1 MTEANSLLLA
11 LAAASVLSAGVLDA
25 QRIAIPAPTPMTPP
39 PSPPHLLPVVPVD
52 HPAYAAQ
59 PLAQRDPE
67 TARPAPAPAPN
78 GAPGAEPAPDP
89 AEVLAQQ
96 FLQKRIAGRDLKKA
110 VARVTK
116 DLDWKKT
123 VLDAK
128 AASAARGL
136 PILLVQALGD
146 IDGFA

>member
-11 LAAASVLSAGVLDA
+11 IAAASVLSAGVLHA
-25 QRIAIPAPTPMTPP
+25 QRGVAPPLTPP

-59 PLAQRDPE
+59 PLARPDPE
-67 TARPAPAPAPN
+67 SARPAPAPASG

-123 VLDAK
+123 LFDAK
-128 AASAARGL
+128 AAAVARGR

>member
-11 LAAASVLSAGVLDA
+11 IAVASVLSAGALDA
-25 QRIAIPAPTPMTPP
+25 QRLSGATPTPA

-59 PLAQRDPE
+59 PLAQPDIG
-67 TARPAPAPAPN
+67 TSQPAPAPPAP
-78 GAPGAEPAPDP
+78 GAPGAQPAPDP

-123 VLDAK
+123 LFDAK
-128 AASAARGL
+128 AAAVARGR